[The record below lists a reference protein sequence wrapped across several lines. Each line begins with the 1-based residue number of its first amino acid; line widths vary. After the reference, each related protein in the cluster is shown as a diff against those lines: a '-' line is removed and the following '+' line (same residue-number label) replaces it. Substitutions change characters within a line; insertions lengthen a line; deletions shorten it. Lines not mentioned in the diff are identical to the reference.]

1 MLGRFNSL
9 HRFKFVCCYSALKLE
24 RKLSLSS
31 FDVMKYSFISFV
43 VTKVLPETPS
53 KCCFLVDPFVSSF
66 NVPPFFCICALT
78 IFSQNQQ
85 ERNSCNPRRFSGLLH
100 TSSNGLLF
108 QPEYIAFLFVPLSQ
122 RSFFMLF
129 FFFQVHHQHVF
140 G

>member
-66 NVPPFFCICALT
+66 NVPPFFLYMCT
-78 IFSQNQQ
+78 D
-85 ERNSCNPRRFSGLLH
+85 H
-100 TSSNGLLF
+100 
-108 QPEYIAFLFVPLSQ
+108 
-122 RSFFMLF
+122 FFPKPTGKKL
-129 FFFQVHHQHVF
+129 V
-140 G
+140 

>member
-66 NVPPFFCICALT
+66 NVPPFFFLYMCT
-78 IFSQNQQ
+78 DHF
-85 ERNSCNPRRFSGLLH
+85 
-100 TSSNGLLF
+100 F
-108 QPEYIAFLFVPLSQ
+108 QKPTGKKIVFLFVPLSQ

-129 FFFQVHHQHVF
+129 FFFKFIINMFLAKSKSSIQRVERIHC
-140 G
+140 